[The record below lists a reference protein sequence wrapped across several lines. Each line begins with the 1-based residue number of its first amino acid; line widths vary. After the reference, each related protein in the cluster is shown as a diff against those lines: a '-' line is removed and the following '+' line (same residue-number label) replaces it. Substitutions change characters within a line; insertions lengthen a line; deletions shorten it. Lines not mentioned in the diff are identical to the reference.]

1 MALSYYKS
9 AAWLNKNIIGSSTQT
24 TPLTTNTM
32 GDVGG
37 FDKRNGPIHG
47 DKTYQAYINNSK
59 LISEMLT
66 NKPGCRSPYYRIGQV
81 EGAIG
86 RTMSRYMQNALG
98 NSIRAI
104 TDITDWALGT
114 RNFISGIGQTGVII
128 DGFGTV
134 SGKIDVEI
142 TKNPVVFVSSSVSDS
157 RIRTP
162 NTVTMTVYVSNLYSD
177 TGLDS
182 VIERALVGWG
192 AGVNTVNIIM
202 HDGNTRAQQ
211 ALYSLRGL
219 QEKGL
224 PFSVYTPHGVYENMV
239 IKSLAPKTTAENVD
253 MLECDITF
261 QEMIMYEPY
270 YDAKNTKFPT
280 RTNVLGP
287 NEGTLLDKA
296 KSIVNGDWK
305 IGRFYANMVRDS
317 SVNAHD
323 ASEWWESITKKA
335 EKTAPTPEG

>member
-9 AAWLNKNIIGSSTQT
+9 AEWLNKNIIGSSTQT

-37 FDKRNGPIHG
+37 FDKRNGPIQG

-66 NKPGCRSPYYRIGQV
+66 NKPGCRSPYYRIGEA
-81 EGAIG
+81 EGMVG
-86 RTMSRYMQNALG
+86 RTLSRYMQNALG
-98 NSIRAI
+98 NTIRAI
-104 TDITDWALGT
+104 TDITDWALGV
-114 RNFISGIGQTGVII
+114 GQTGVII

-134 SGKIDVEI
+134 SGKIDVEL

-182 VIERALVGWG
+182 VIERTLVGWG
-192 AGVNTVNIIM
+192 VGVNTVNVLM

-219 QEKGL
+219 QEKGR

-253 MLECDITF
+253 TLECDITF

-270 YDAKNTKFPT
+270 YDSNNTKFPT
-280 RTNVLGP
+280 RSNVLGP
-287 NEGTLLDKA
+287 EEGTLLGKA
-296 KSIVNGDWK
+296 KSIINGDWK
-305 IGRFYANMVRDS
+305 IGRFYANIARESV
-317 SVNAHD
+317 VNANE
-323 ASEWWESITKKA
+323 AEGLWSRIVKA
-335 EKTAPTPEG
+335 FDSTPEPGSPS